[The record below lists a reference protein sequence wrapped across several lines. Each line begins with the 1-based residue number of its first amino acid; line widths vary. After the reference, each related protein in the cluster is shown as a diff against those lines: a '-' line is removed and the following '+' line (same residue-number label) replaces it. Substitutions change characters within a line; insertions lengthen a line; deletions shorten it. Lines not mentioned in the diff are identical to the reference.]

1 MVCRGLLKGVRGTHV
16 DRVADPVDARVV
28 ANNLVH
34 GIDHDDLVVL
44 VNGILKETINA
55 RGQNRRRQRS

>member
-1 MVCRGLLKGVRGTHV
+1 MVFRGLFEGEWGTYV
-16 DRVADPVDARVV
+16 DRVADPVDSRVV

-44 VNGILKETINA
+44 VNGILKEIRNA
-55 RGQNRRRQRS
+55 GDSHGRC

>member
-1 MVCRGLLKGVRGTHV
+1 MRGTHV

-44 VNGILKETINA
+44 VNGILKEKINA

>member
-1 MVCRGLLKGVRGTHV
+1 MVFRGLFEGEWGTYV
-16 DRVADPVDARVV
+16 DRVADPVDSRVV

-44 VNGILKETINA
+44 VNGILKEIRNA
-55 RGQNRRRQRS
+55 GDSNGRC

>member
-1 MVCRGLLKGVRGTHV
+1 MVFRGLFEGEWGTYV
-16 DRVADPVDARVV
+16 DRVADPVDSRVV

-44 VNGILKETINA
+44 VNGILKEKINA